1 MKQWR
6 VDNYIIGPA
15 VDAEYD
21 NTADE
26 LAEVLNSYEKK
37 GYKIQEII
45 EVREGFFRIIYT
57 SEDSYEDAYE
67 DENICASYR
76 VRKVKTHLSDYEQ
89 GVYFGRY
96 GIRKEYIENDE
107 PYCMATR
114 ELESCNCDGDRSK
127 CNFYMHMDKKDEKE
141 RD

>member
-26 LAEVLNSYEKK
+26 LAEVLNSYERK

-57 SEDSYEDAYE
+57 SEGDYE

-127 CNFYMHMDKKDEKE
+127 CNFYMNMDKKDEKE

>member
-6 VDNYIIGPA
+6 VDNYVIGPA
-15 VDAEYD
+15 IDAEYD
-21 NTADE
+21 DTADK
-26 LAEVLNSYEKK
+26 LTEVLNSYERK
-37 GYKIQEII
+37 GYRIQEVI
-45 EVREGFFRIIYT
+45 EVKEGFFRIIYT
-57 SEDSYEDAYE
+57 SEDDYE

-76 VRKVKTHLSDYEQ
+76 VRKVKSYLNDYEQ

-96 GIRKEYIENDE
+96 GIRKEYIEKDD
-107 PYCMATR
+107 PYCMGTR

-127 CNFYMHMDKKDEKE
+127 CNFYMHKDKKDEKE

>member
-1 MKQWR
+1 MKKWG

-15 VDAEYD
+15 IDAEYD
-21 NTADE
+21 DTADK
-26 LAEVLNSYEKK
+26 LAEVLNSYERK
-37 GYKIQEII
+37 GYKIQEVI

-57 SEDSYEDAYE
+57 SEDDYE

-141 RD
+141 RN

>member
-26 LAEVLNSYEKK
+26 LAEVLNRYERK
-37 GYKIQEII
+37 GYKIQEVI

-57 SEDSYEDAYE
+57 SEDDYE

-127 CNFYMHMDKKDEKE
+127 CNFYMHKDKKDEKE

>member
-21 NTADE
+21 DTADK
-26 LAEVLNSYEKK
+26 LAEVLNSYERK

-57 SEDSYEDAYE
+57 SEDAYE

-96 GIRKEYIENDE
+96 GVRKEYIENDE

-127 CNFYMHMDKKDEKE
+127 CNFYMRRDKKDEKE

>member
-15 VDAEYD
+15 IDAEYD
-21 NTADE
+21 DTADK
-26 LAEVLNSYEKK
+26 LAEVLNSYERK

-57 SEDSYEDAYE
+57 SEDNYE

-76 VRKVKTHLSDYEQ
+76 VRKVKSYLNDYEQ

-96 GIRKEYIENDE
+96 GIRKEYIEKDE

-127 CNFYMHMDKKDEKE
+127 CNFYMNMDKKDEKE

>member
-6 VDNYIIGPA
+6 VDNYVIGPA
-15 VDAEYD
+15 IKAEYD
-21 NTADE
+21 DTADK
-26 LAEVLNSYEKK
+26 LAEVLNSYERK
-37 GYKIQEII
+37 GYKIQEVI

-57 SEDSYEDAYE
+57 SEDDYE

-96 GIRKEYIENDE
+96 GIRKEYIENYE

-127 CNFYMHMDKKDEKE
+127 CNFYTNMDKKDEKE